1 MRRPTPSSAAA
12 CGSAPERPM
21 IDTILQTLLAYLIG
35 TIMGGSIM
43 GALRGG
49 VDLRAQG
56 SGNIGA
62 TNALRTQGATFALG
76 VLLID
81 VLKGVIASL
90 LVPQLPTVGEPLLAR
105 GDQAYVCGV
114 AVALG
119 HCYPVFARFRG
130 GKGVA
135 TLAGVFGALLGGS
148 LLWML
153 GAFILV
159 VLLSGYVSLAT
170 IVAALVALLHVGCF
184 SEAGFWSSSGAFT
197 LAMTLLVVWKHRD
210 NIRRL
215 LSGSE
220 HRFEKARVL
229 GRWLSR

>member
-1 MRRPTPSSAAA
+1 
-12 CGSAPERPM
+12 M
-21 IDTILQTLLAYLIG
+21 IDTVLQTVLAYLIG
-35 TIMGGSIM
+35 TVMGGSIV

-49 VDLRAQG
+49 VDLRKQG

-62 TNALRTQGATFALG
+62 TNALRTQGAKFALG

-81 VLKGVIASL
+81 VLKGVVATL
-90 LVPQLPTVGEPLLAR
+90 LVPKLPTLAEPLLSVR
-105 GDQAYVCGV
+105 DQAYVCGV

-135 TLAGVFGALLGGS
+135 TLAGVFGALLSMS

-153 GAFILV
+153 AAF
-159 VLLSGYVSLAT
+159 VLIVMLTGYVSLAT
-170 IVAALVALLHVGCF
+170 IVSTLVALLHVTCF
-184 SEAGFWSSSGAFT
+184 SAYGIWSGAGAFT
-197 LAMTLLVVWKHRD
+197 LAMALLVVWKHRE
-210 NIRRL
+210 NVRRL
-215 LSGSE
+215 LAGSE

-229 GRWLSR
+229 GRWLNR

>member
-1 MRRPTPSSAAA
+1 ML
-12 CGSAPERPM
+12 
-21 IDTILQTLLAYLIG
+21 DTLIQTVLAYLIG
-35 TIMGGSIM
+35 TLMGGSIV

-49 VDLRAQG
+49 IDLRAQG

-76 VLLID
+76 VLAID
-81 VLKGVIASL
+81 VLKGVVASL
-90 LVPQLPTVGEPLLAR
+90 LVPKLPTLGTPLLDA

-135 TLAGVFGALLGGS
+135 TLAGVFGALLTAS
-148 LLWML
+148 LAWML
-153 GAFILV
+153 GAFVLV
-159 VLLSGYVSLAT
+159 VMLTGYVSLAT
-170 IVAALVALLHVGCF
+170 IVATLVALLHVTCF
-184 SEAGFWSSSGAFT
+184 SPAGVWSSAGAFT
-197 LAMTLLVVWKHRD
+197 VAMALLVVWKHRD

-215 LSGSE
+215 AAGNE

-229 GRWLSR
+229 GKWLSR